1 MRDLDLTLTE
11 HGAHCQEII
20 SAHTNTFL
28 LAQSLRIKVLRN
40 ISAFTTNSTS
50 CQNVG
55 LEEMTPS
62 WEGNFFNVFY
72 LSETNFLIQRSSW
85 LISSV
90 DTRLPLYS
98 STEIY
103 HLPATT
109 GDFRSSRSW
118 MEVLAVTTLL
128 LLTVPIGGG
137 EKRNMVTKMRSV
149 IALMLRELWYWLAV
163 TSSADCYFPEPR
175 AGPPC

>member
-1 MRDLDLTLTE
+1 
-11 HGAHCQEII
+11 
-20 SAHTNTFL
+20 
-28 LAQSLRIKVLRN
+28 
-40 ISAFTTNSTS
+40 
-50 CQNVG
+50 
-55 LEEMTPS
+55 
-62 WEGNFFNVFY
+62 
-72 LSETNFLIQRSSW
+72 
-85 LISSV
+85 
-90 DTRLPLYS
+90 
-98 STEIY
+98 
-103 HLPATT
+103 
-109 GDFRSSRSW
+109 